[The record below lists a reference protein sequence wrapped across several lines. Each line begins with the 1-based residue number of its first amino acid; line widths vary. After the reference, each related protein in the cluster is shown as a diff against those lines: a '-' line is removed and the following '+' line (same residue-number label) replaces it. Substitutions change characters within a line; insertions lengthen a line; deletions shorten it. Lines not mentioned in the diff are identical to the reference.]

1 MYMYHPMYNIINMYY
16 IMYMVYVIY
25 TISYIYVIYMHV
37 YMIYIHIHKSSRLH
51 MQLDSV
57 LLSRTLTNRNT
68 AAEETPPTWFTQPT
82 RVAPGK
88 TLPHQ
93 PITHQNAPISSP
105 QFSLP
110 VLIYIYPYPPLGTN
124 LSEIWIQD
132 YWSVTSESSACS
144 QVLYPA
150 QSGRGGGWLELTQ

>member
-110 VLIYIYPYPPLGTN
+110 VLIYIYPYPPLGLIFQKYEFRTTGQWPRSPAHAHKCFIL
-124 LSEIWIQD
+124 LSQ
-132 YWSVTSESSACS
+132 
-144 QVLYPA
+144 
-150 QSGRGGGWLELTQ
+150 GGGGGG